1 MQRRRFLAG
10 LGGLMVVGVA
20 GAAGVVAG
28 RDDGTAGSSS
38 ATTVPRTTRKLEVR
52 DLAETTDVAGTLGY
66 GDSRA
71 LVVAARGTIT
81 ALPEVGAVIDRGQQL
96 AEVDGTPVG
105 LLFGDRPAW
114 RAFPPPPGADGDGPD
129 IEQLEA
135 NLIALAHGTAGSLGP
150 NDVWS
155 DATTAAVKRWQKA
168 LGVSQTGTIDLGRV
182 AFEPGP
188 VRVQKHLAEPGAPA
202 GGPTLQV
209 TDTTRTVHIDLSA
222 TLQTEVHEGDA
233 VSVELPS
240 GATTAGTVASV
251 GTVAQPASGQ
261 GSSPTL
267 PVEVSLTKPEDAG
280 DLDQA
285 PVTVHL
291 TTSSAKGVLTA
302 PVQALVALAEGGYA
316 VEKVTGPATTRLVK
330 VQLGDSAD
338 GWVQV
343 TGDVHAGDEVVV
355 AP

>member
-1 MQRRRFLAG
+1 MERRRFLAG
-10 LGGLMVVGVA
+10 LGGLMAVGVA
-20 GAAGVVAG
+20 GVAGLAAG
-28 RDDGTAGSSS
+28 RDGSSGGS
-38 ATTVPRTTRKLEVR
+38 GTTATTVSRTTRKLEVR
-52 DLAETTDVAGTLGY
+52 DLAETTDVSGTLGY

-71 LVVAARGTIT
+71 LALAAHGTIT
-81 ALPEVGAVIDRGQQL
+81 GLPAVGAVIDRGQQL
-96 AEVDGTPVG
+96 AEVDGLPVT

-114 RAFPPPPGADGDGPD
+114 RPLPPPPDGDGPD
-129 IEQLEA
+129 IQQLEA
-135 NLIALAHGTAGSLGP
+135 NLIALGYGKASTLGP
-150 NDVWS
+150 NTYWS
-155 DATTAAVKRWQKA
+155 MATADAVKRWQKA
-168 LGVSQTGTIDLGRV
+168 LGVPQTGAIDLGRMV
-182 AFEPGP
+182 FEPGP
-188 VRVQKHLAEPGAPA
+188 VRVQKHLADVGAPA

-209 TDTTRTVHIDLSA
+209 TGTNRSVHVDLSA
-222 TLQTEVHEGDA
+222 TLQTEVHQGDA

-240 GATTAGTVASV
+240 GATTAGTVASI
-251 GTVAQPASGQ
+251 GTVAQPGSGQ

-291 TTSSAKGVLTA
+291 TTSSAKGVLAA

-316 VEKVTGPATTRLVK
+316 VERVTGPATSRLVS
-330 VQLGDSAD
+330 VTLGASAD

-343 TGDVHAGDEVVV
+343 TGDVHEGDEVVV